1 MKKETRQEINRLLNI
16 AKGTPKRN
24 DLNTTVVKDLVYAK
38 KSGREL
44 TGKIAITNYKSWK
57 RS

>member
-1 MKKETRQEINRLLNI
+1 MKKQTKKEINRLLSI

-24 DLNTTVVKDLVYAK
+24 DLNTGVVKDLEYAK

-44 TGKIAITNYKSWK
+44 TGKIAIINYKSWK